1 LPGYVIDELSRY
13 VIAKRAVE
21 IKVAKNGMVAAKH
34 PLAALAGLE
43 ILKKGGNAV
52 DAAVSTH
59 FALAV
64 VEPFMTGIGG
74 GGRCVIR
81 LEDGEIYVLNFEP
94 MTPGKE
100 NPFEPDPDREA
111 TSYGVPIGRP
121 AVKDDAD
128 QYGYKAA
135 AVPGFVKG
143 MSQLVERYGSM
154 EMGEL
159 LDPAIRYAEEGFLL
173 DTYVAKAIAFDMF
186 LIVRF
191 PETARIL
198 LRDGVAPKPWGWY
211 FGDFDR
217 LVQGDLATTLRKIA
231 EEGADAYYKG
241 DIAQAIA
248 EDIEENG
255 GYITEY
261 DLTHYRPEAL
271 EAGEGSYRG
280 YDLIHFPVST
290 GIVQILNILEG
301 FDMKELCYDTAK
313 SVHLLIEAIKLSFA
327 SRGKFLGTGLET
339 RPFKGVVTKEYAE
352 KLRSQID
359 LDRASAELDL
369 SDPWIYQEEHTTH
382 ACVIDK
388 DRNVV
393 GMHTSLGSTF
403 GSKVTIKG
411 TGIIL
416 NNKMSGYDPRPGMPN
431 SVRPRTIKP
440 PPSGSTIVLKGDKPF
455 LVIGAPGGYKQVT
468 AVARTIQNIIDFGM
482 GIQEAI
488 DSPRI
493 YVQTNKVF
501 VESRTHVDVC
511 EALSKM
517 GHDISVVD
525 KEYNFGQPTGI
536 LIDPVTGLLHG
547 GVDRDLPHGLDAVTL
562 GY

>member
-1 LPGYVIDELSRY
+1 MSGYIIDELSRY

-21 IKVAKNGMVAAKH
+21 KTVAKNGMVAAKH
-34 PLAALAGLE
+34 PLAALAGVE

-52 DAAVSTH
+52 DAAIATH

-81 LEDGEIYVLNFEP
+81 LEDGETYSLNFEP
-94 MTPGKE
+94 MTPEKE
-100 NPFEPDPDREA
+100 SPFEPDPEREA
-111 TSYGVPIGRP
+111 TAYGVPLGRP

-143 MSQLVERYGSM
+143 MSHLVEKFGSM
-154 EMGEL
+154 ELDEL
-159 LDPAIRYAEEGFLL
+159 LEPAIKYAEEGFLL

-186 LIVRF
+186 LIVKF
-191 PETARIL
+191 PETAKIL

-211 FGDFDR
+211 FGDFNK
-217 LVQGDLATTLRKIA
+217 LVQKDLAVTLRKIA
-231 EEGADAYYKG
+231 EAGAEVFYEG
-241 DIAQAIA
+241 DIAHAIA
-248 EDIEENG
+248 EDMEDNG
-255 GYITEY
+255 GYITEE
-261 DLTHYRPEAL
+261 DLACYRPEVL
-271 EAGEGSYRG
+271 KAGEGSYRG

-290 GIVQILNILEG
+290 GIVQILNNIEG
-301 FDMKELCYDTAK
+301 FDMNELGYNTAK
-313 SVHLLIEAIKLSFA
+313 SVHVFIEAIKLAFA
-327 SRGKFLGTGLET
+327 SRMKFLGTGLEK

-359 LDRASAELDL
+359 LDKALVDLDL
-369 SDPWIYQEEHTTH
+369 GDPWICQEEYTTH
-382 ACVIDK
+382 ACVVDK
-388 DRNVV
+388 NRNIV
-393 GMHTSLGSTF
+393 GMHTSLGNTF
-403 GSKVTIKG
+403 GSKVTIRG
-411 TGIIL
+411 TGIIM

-431 SVRPRTIKP
+431 SVRPHTIKP
-440 PPSGSTIVLKGDKPF
+440 PPSGSTIVLRGGKPF

-468 AVARTIQNIIDFGM
+468 AVARTIQNVIDHGM

-501 VESRTHVDVC
+501 IESRTPVDVF
-511 EALSKM
+511 ETLAKM
-517 GHDISVVD
+517 GHDITMVD
-525 KEYNFGQPTGI
+525 KEYNFAQPTAI
-536 LIDPVTGLLHG
+536 LIDPETGLLHG
-547 GVDRDLPHGLDAVTL
+547 GVDRDLPHGLDAITL
-562 GY
+562 AH